1 MADVVKPEGQ
11 HIESKLMRESLM
23 DKQVIESTEVGPI
36 IRMLPDVNILKIGGQ
51 SIIDRG
57 KAGLYPVVE
66 EIAKNMKKHKMVLG
80 VGGGT
85 RSRHVYSI
93 AIDLGL
99 PTGLLAYLG
108 GATSEQNAHMV
119 QALLAKYGGIR
130 IPKDHFE
137 ELPLYLNAGC
147 TPVITGMPPYHYWE
161 HIPKTG
167 RIPPHRTD
175 VGVYLLAEVFGM
187 RSMIFIKDEDGLFTA
202 DPKKDHDAKFIPKI
216 SVQELLEMD
225 LNDLPIERAVLNLMM
240 NARNATEV
248 QIVNGLKPGNITK
261 ALNLEHA
268 GTIIYRA

>member
-1 MADVVKPEGQ
+1 
-11 HIESKLMRESLM
+11 M
-23 DKQVIESTEVGPI
+23 DKEVIKSTEGPV
-36 IRMLPDVNILKIGGQ
+36 IRLMPDVNILKIGGQ

-57 KAGLYPVVE
+57 KAGLYPVID
-66 EIAKNMKKHKMVLG
+66 EIAQNIGKHKMVIG

-119 QALLAKYGGIR
+119 QALLAKHSGIR

-137 ELPLYLNAGC
+137 EIPLYMNAGC

-161 HIPKTG
+161 HIPKEG

-175 VGVYLLAEVFGM
+175 AGVYLLAEVFGL
-187 RSMIFIKDEDGLFTA
+187 RSMTFIKDEDGLFTA
-202 DPKKDHDAKFIPKI
+202 DPKKDKKAKFIPKI

-225 LNDLPIERAVLNLMM
+225 LNDLPIERSVLELMM
-240 NARNATEV
+240 NAKHATEV

-261 ALNLEHA
+261 ALDLKHA